1 MPLPYDSEVDS
12 GMSKIVTID
21 ELAGLKREGQT
32 LVHCHGVFDLLH
44 PGHLRHLLAAKREGD
59 ILVVTITPDQYVNR
73 GPNRPAFSEQL
84 RAEQVAALEC
94 VDYVAINRWPTAVET
109 IKLLKPDIYV
119 KGSDYSN
126 QESDITGGII
136 AEEEA
141 VKEVGGRIHFT
152 DEITFSSSELINRYF
167 NPYSGEASDFLDSLR
182 QRFSANEVIDQIQGL
197 RGIKALV
204 IGEYIIDRYIYVTP
218 LGKSPKESLIPV
230 RYESE
235 KEYEGGGAV
244 VANQIREFCD
254 IVSYQPPRP
263 VIKVRYID
271 PTFFTKLFEYQVFP
285 DRMEYRLDPEGEFD
299 LVIVCD
305 FGHGLF
311 DDKLKENV
319 YKANFLAL
327 NVQTNSANVGF
338 NLIAKYKRADFF
350 CIDEPELRLVYHDK
364 DTEMEALTERLASDL
379 GCKKGVVTLGHKGS
393 MVYSGGEIYHIPVL
407 TKEVKDRMGAG
418 DAYYALASICAFNDF
433 SPELIG
439 FLGSALAALKVGVI
453 GNEIIGRTPFLKF
466 ITTLLK

>member
-1 MPLPYDSEVDS
+1 VSREKVKTL
-12 GMSKIVTID
+12 D
-21 ELAGLKREGQT
+21 ELVTEVQRLKGEGKT
-32 LVHCHGVFDLLH
+32 IVLAHGVWDLVH
-44 PGHLRHLLAAKREGD
+44 PGHIKHLEAAKRLGQV
-59 ILVVTITPDQYVNR
+59 LLVTITPDKFVNK
-73 GPNRPAFSEQL
+73 GPNRPIFSEEL
-84 RAEQVAALEC
+84 RAESIAALEP
-94 VDYVAINRWPTAVET
+94 VSFVSINKWPTAVET
-109 IKLLKPDIYV
+109 IKVLKPDVYV
-119 KGSDYSN
+119 KGQDYSN
-126 QESDITGGII
+126 READITGGII

-141 VKEVGGRIHFT
+141 VKEVGSRIHFT

-167 NPYSGEASDFLDSLR
+167 NPYPEEARDFLDSLR
-182 QRFSANEVIDQIQGL
+182 QRFSANQVIDQIEGL

-218 LGKSPKESLIPV
+218 LGKSPKENLIPM

-235 KEYEGGGAV
+235 KEYEGGGMV

-254 IVSYQPPRP
+254 VVSYQPPRP

-271 PTFFTKLFEYQVFP
+271 PTFFTKLFEYQAFP
-285 DRMEYRLDPEGEFD
+285 DRMEYQLDAEGEFD

-311 DDKLKENV
+311 DDKLKEEV

-338 NLIAKYKRADFF
+338 NLITKYRRADFF
-350 CIDEPELRLVYHDK
+350 CIDEPELRLAYHDK
-364 DTEMEALTERLASDL
+364 DTELNALTKRLASDL

-393 MVYSGGEIYHIPVL
+393 MVYSDGEIYHIPVL
-407 TKEVKDRMGAG
+407 TREVKDRMGAG
-418 DAYYALASICAFNDF
+418 DACYALASLCAFNDF